1 MTENELVELVK
12 QVLNMKC
19 ETQNIELKTAKQ
31 GCPENLYDTLSSF
44 SNTKGGIIIF
54 GIDEKHGYKVVG
66 IDDTQILQKKVIEQ
80 SLSMEPVVRPLFTV
94 IKYDDKIICSAE
106 IPEMDS
112 FSKPCFYKGKGKSK
126 GAYIRIGDA
135 DLPMTEY
142 EIHSF
147 EAFKFKTEDELRTK
161 ERVDSSFLNNV
172 LLDGYLAKLINKKMG
187 LINFEKNKILQ
198 LEGIIDKNGK
208 PTLCG
213 ILNFGSLPQIFSPNL
228 DIVAV
233 KCVTNNY
240 GEEDENGIRFADN
253 KRIDGTLSSMLQQ
266 ALIFISNNTKKATY
280 INSVT
285 GKREDKDEYPLK
297 ALREIVLNALIHR
310 DYSQYTENDPIRIE
324 IYEDRIEVTNPGGL
338 YGRLSMD
345 QLGMVRSDIRNP
357 YIASIL
363 ETMEV
368 TENRYS
374 GIPIIYDEMKKA
386 NLLPPKF
393 EDDRGVFKVT
403 LYNAKINEEK
413 ENITDK
419 IIEICKKPRTK
430 EFLAKELG
438 FDEKHPAYFINSYV
452 KPLIEKGILKYTIPN
467 KPKSKNQ
474 KIVISED

>member
-1 MTENELVELVK
+1 MTENDLVELVK

-44 SNTKGGIIIF
+44 SNTKGGTIIF
-54 GIDEKHGYKVVG
+54 GIDEKHGYKIVG
-66 IDDTQILQKKVIEQ
+66 VDDAQSLQKKVIEQ

-126 GAYIRIGDA
+126 GSYIRVGDA

-187 LINFEKNKILQ
+187 LINFDKNKILQ
-198 LEGIIDKNGK
+198 LEGIIDKNGQ

-266 ALIFISNNTKKATY
+266 ALSFILNNTKKATY
-280 INSVT
+280 INPVT

-297 ALREIVLNALIHR
+297 ALREIILNALIHR

-324 IYEDRIEVTNPGGL
+324 VYEDRIEVTNPGGL
-338 YGRLSMD
+338 YGRLSID
-345 QLGMVRSDIRNP
+345 QLGMIRSDIRNP
-357 YIASIL
+357 YIASLL

-374 GIPIIYDEMKKA
+374 GIPIIYEEMKKA

-403 LYNAKINEEK
+403 LYNAKIKEEK
-413 ENITDK
+413 ESITDK
-419 IIEICKKPRTK
+419 IIDICNKPRTK
-430 EFLAKELG
+430 EFLAKEFG
-438 FDEKHPAYFINSYV
+438 FDEKHPAYFINSYI
-452 KPLIEKGILKYTIPN
+452 KPLIEKGILKYTIPD

-474 KIVISED
+474 KIVVAGN

>member
-126 GAYIRIGDA
+126 GSYIRIGDA

-147 EAFKFKTEDELRTK
+147 EAFKFKTEDELRIK
-161 ERVDSSFLNNV
+161 ERIDSSFLNNV

-280 INSVT
+280 INPVT

-403 LYNAKINEEK
+403 LYNAKIKEAK

-430 EFLAKELG
+430 DFLAKEFG
-438 FDEKHPAYFINSYV
+438 FDEKHPAYFINSYI

-474 KIVISED
+474 KIVIAED